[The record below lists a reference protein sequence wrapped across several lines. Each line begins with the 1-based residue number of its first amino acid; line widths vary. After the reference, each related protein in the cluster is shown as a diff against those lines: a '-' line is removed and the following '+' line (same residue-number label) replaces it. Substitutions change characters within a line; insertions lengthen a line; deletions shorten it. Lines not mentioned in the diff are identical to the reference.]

1 MMSIGVS
8 CGEGI
13 PSRRRTELEL
23 GSCKPF
29 DEQHRPTTL
38 GAKPSIAR
46 TGGGYLYLGL
56 WCRAEQL
63 KAKWQSGGTPEAI
76 RKQVQQEAT
85 EEFIERESHQA
96 LFVLVNGVA
105 PAEGD
110 LLLGKRDQ
118 AMVGDGHAMGVTAQ
132 ITEHMLWA
140 SEWTFRVDHPILSK

>member
-1 MMSIGVS
+1 MSIGVS

-63 KAKWQSGGTPEAI
+63 KAKWQGGGTSAVSQEAEVSDAYETL
-76 RKQVQQEAT
+76 REHMQQEA
-85 EEFIERESHQA
+85 
-96 LFVLVNGVA
+96 
-105 PAEGD
+105 
-110 LLLGKRDQ
+110 
-118 AMVGDGHAMGVTAQ
+118 AQ
-132 ITEHMLWA
+132 ELID
-140 SEWTFRVDHPILSK
+140 S